1 MRPGSGCRRIPVVP
15 SDAIPSR
22 FQEVLQPFVGGNEVV
37 LHRDGAEAYPAMLA
51 AIGEAREQVLLEMYW
66 FDSDRAGRRFAD
78 ALAAAAARGVEV
90 AVLYDA
96 VGSFGAD
103 RAMFDDLRRAG
114 AHVLEFGPVAPWRRR
129 FRLERLTRRDH
140 RKILVVDGEVGF
152 TGGCNLA
159 NAWLAVDDGGS
170 GWRDDMVSVRGPAV
184 RGLVRSV
191 LGTWR
196 QVGGP
201 PLARLRSSEP
211 SPGPVTG
218 GMRVRVLAEA
228 SFLQA
233 RREISRA
240 YLRELEGARERA
252 WIRNAY
258 FVPDRAVRRALG
270 RAAARGVDVRVLMPG
285 ESDVE
290 IVRHASRATWGYLLR
305 GGVRLFEWQPGIL
318 HAKSA
323 VIDGRWSTIG
333 TFNLDY
339 LSLRSNLELN
349 VSVDDEAF
357 GATMEASFLRDLEHS
372 TEVDRATFRYR
383 PLGERLLELIAYRFR
398 KLL

>member
-1 MRPGSGCRRIPVVP
+1 MP
-15 SDAIPSR
+15 SDAIPRR
-22 FQEVLQPFVGGNEVV
+22 FRDVVQPFVGGNAVE
-37 LHRDGAEAYPAMLA
+37 LLRDGVEAYPAMLDAIA
-51 AIGEAREQVLLEMYW
+51 AAREQVLLEMYW

-78 ALAAAAARGVEV
+78 ALVAAAARGVEV
-90 AVLYDA
+90 AVLYDS
-96 VGSFGAD
+96 VGSFTAD
-103 RAMFDDLRRAG
+103 STMFEELRRAG
-114 AHVLEFGPVAPWRRR
+114 VVVLEFGPVAPWRRR

-159 NAWLAVDDGGS
+159 DAWLPLEGGGR

-184 RGLVRSV
+184 RGLLRSV

-196 QVGGP
+196 QIGGP
-201 PLARLRSSEP
+201 PLLRLRPSEP
-211 SPGPVTG
+211 SAGPPTAR
-218 GMRVRVLAEA
+218 MRVNVLAEA

-240 YLRELEGARERA
+240 YVREIYAARRRV

-258 FVPDRAVRRALG
+258 FVPDRVVRRALG
-270 RAAARGVDVRVLMPG
+270 RAVARGVDVRVLMPG

-290 IVRHASRATWGYLLR
+290 FVRHASRATWGYLLR
-305 GGVRLFEWQPGIL
+305 RGVRLFEWQPGIL

-339 LSLRSNLELN
+339 LSLRSNLEVN

-357 GATMEASFLRDLEHS
+357 GATMERSFLADLEQS
-372 TEVDRATFRYR
+372 KEVDRVNFRYR

-398 KLL
+398 KFL